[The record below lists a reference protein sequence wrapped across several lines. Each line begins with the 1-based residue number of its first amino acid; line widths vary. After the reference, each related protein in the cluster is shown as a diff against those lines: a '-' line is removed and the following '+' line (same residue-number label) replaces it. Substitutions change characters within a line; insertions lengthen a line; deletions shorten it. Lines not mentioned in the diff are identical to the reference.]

1 MTAQELFNWARKY
14 AKRHEDIGRGTQY
27 PTMREATK
35 RFHCT
40 LDDIENIID
49 DDIEPEDSYLGLG
62 VAWRVG
68 NGVADIEHR
77 GDYVIEAY

>member
-1 MTAQELFNWARKY
+1 
-14 AKRHEDIGRGTQY
+14 
-27 PTMREATK
+27 MREATK